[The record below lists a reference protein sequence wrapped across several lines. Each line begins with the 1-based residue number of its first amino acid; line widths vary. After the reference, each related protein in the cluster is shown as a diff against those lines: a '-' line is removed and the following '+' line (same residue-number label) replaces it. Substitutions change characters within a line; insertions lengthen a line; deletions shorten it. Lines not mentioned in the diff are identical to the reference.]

1 MPATSDLYIG
11 LMSGTSLD
19 GADGVLVDDF
29 RATNLHVVAAAT
41 ESFGSLF
48 RAELLALNSPTHN
61 ELHRAAIA
69 GNQVAAVYA
78 RWCTPCL
85 PKRAFSPRR
94 FRP

>member
-1 MPATSDLYIG
+1 MPATPDLFIG

-19 GADGVLVDDF
+19 GADGVLVDFSGD
-29 RATNLHVVAAAT
+29 TLHVVAAAT
-41 ESFGSLF
+41 ESFSSPF

-85 PKRAFSPRR
+85 PKRAFRPRR
-94 FRP
+94 YRP